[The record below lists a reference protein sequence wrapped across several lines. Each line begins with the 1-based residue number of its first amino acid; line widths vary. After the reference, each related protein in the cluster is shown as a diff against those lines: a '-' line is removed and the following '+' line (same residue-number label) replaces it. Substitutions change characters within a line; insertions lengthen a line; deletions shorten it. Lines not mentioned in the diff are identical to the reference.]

1 MLNNYF
7 GMYEDEKKIQEK
19 YKDNLNGVM
28 LYLMTSL
35 QCSALENGSTYLE
48 QNDQRSS
55 CFFLNFKENSRKQRN
70 LVNRHLRI

>member
-35 QCSALENGSTYLE
+35 
-48 QNDQRSS
+48 
-55 CFFLNFKENSRKQRN
+55 
-70 LVNRHLRI
+70 

>member
-7 GMYEDEKKIQEK
+7 GMYEDEKEIQEK

-35 QCSALENGSTYLE
+35 
-48 QNDQRSS
+48 
-55 CFFLNFKENSRKQRN
+55 
-70 LVNRHLRI
+70 